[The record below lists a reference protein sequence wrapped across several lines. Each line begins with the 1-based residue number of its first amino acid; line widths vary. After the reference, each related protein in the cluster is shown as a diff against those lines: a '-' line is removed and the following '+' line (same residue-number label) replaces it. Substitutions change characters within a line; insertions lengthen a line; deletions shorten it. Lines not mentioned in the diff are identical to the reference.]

1 MAEWTA
7 PAVAQVPEG
16 ETLGGE
22 AGEVEHGD
30 DVPSLGVTPVLVRA
44 RHVHA
49 VPPYPVGPD
58 AEAVHEH
65 GAVADVVDLR
75 PPRGVPA
82 AAVLA
87 EGLEELPRADRFTEV
102 LLQLSLTQD

>member
-1 MAEWTA
+1 MPEWTA

-16 ETLGGE
+16 ETLDGE

-30 DVPSLGVTPVLVRA
+30 GVPSLGVRSVLVRA
-44 RHVHA
+44 CDVHA
-49 VPPYPVGPD
+49 VPPQPVDTIGLHAEA

-75 PPRGVPA
+75 PSRWDPA
-82 AAVLA
+82 AVAQAAA
-87 EGLEELPRADRFTEV
+87 EGLEEL
-102 LLQLSLTQD
+102 S